1 MGVLFHGTEGL
12 PFLWDGSDA
21 YDVRLA
27 AATTGQNAYAELA
40 ALTAERNASGVIVWL
55 DAVDSPLHT
64 STPFRIF
71 DRTVQALT
79 GLWALINAIFA
90 IRQLYAYVA
99 SYRAMSARAR
109 QHRRDS
115 MVKPMCA
122 LCLMVL
128 AEVTFI
134 TFLVDG
140 PLLEHTHMSSIPWLP
155 FRVIQTMT
163 YSTQMLATLLLS
175 LVFRHIT
182 GQVDRMMTT
191 IETRPSTL
199 ALAKL
204 QADEE
209 AAAAAAA
216 ATPTTE
222 EGLKSGAADGNR
234 KTSLT
239 ASAVSTELSRGSG
252 LRRSDLSASN
262 ASAGC
267 RRSSLSA
274 SGLSNASNVSAAA
287 AAAAAALRTSVRSTI
302 ATNERFKNGFVVAV
316 VLLVLIDTAQSVL
329 TGLYVMPG
337 FLTMIMM
344 AYVVLTMLSIG
355 IWFLLQG
362 QRLSAMLKRSAEIS
376 PAARERADRMSRL
389 VRRVGACMVT
399 FVSVLIV
406 AEAARVGVCCDG
418 WLYWTVLCPLWTLG
432 LVARLLWSFFQI
444 DAFKPSDAQATVSPC
459 ACLLK
464 MKPPT
469 RTAPPEASDGD
480 PKIVADLS
488 KKVATAYV
496 VSKKSAKLSA
506 SGEFK
511 KNKKSAKLA
520 ASFAESTGELSDG
533 E

>member
-40 ALTAERNASGVIVWL
+40 ALAAERNASGVIVWL

-191 IETRPSTL
+191 IEARPSTL

-222 EGLKSGAADGNR
+222 EGLKSGAADATR

-239 ASAVSTELSRGSG
+239 ASAVSTELSRASG

-267 RRSSLSA
+267 RRSGLSA
-274 SGLSNASNVSAAA
+274 SNFSNAGSNVSAAA

-302 ATNERFKNGFVVAV
+302 ATNERFKNVFVAAV
-316 VLLVLIDTAQSVL
+316 VLLVIVDTAQSVA

-399 FVSVLIV
+399 FVSVLIA
-406 AEAARVGVCCDG
+406 AEAARIGVCCDG

-496 VSKKSAKLSA
+496 VSQKSARLSD
-506 SGEFK
+506 SMGK
-511 KNKKSAKLA
+511 KNKKKANLA
-520 ASFAESTGELSDG
+520 ASFAESMGELSDG

>member
-1 MGVLFHGTEGL
+1 
-12 PFLWDGSDA
+12 
-21 YDVRLA
+21 
-27 AATTGQNAYAELA
+27 
-40 ALTAERNASGVIVWL
+40 
-55 DAVDSPLHT
+55 
-64 STPFRIF
+64 
-71 DRTVQALT
+71 
-79 GLWALINAIFA
+79 
-90 IRQLYAYVA
+90 
-99 SYRAMSARAR
+99 
-109 QHRRDS
+109 
-115 MVKPMCA
+115 
-122 LCLMVL
+122 
-128 AEVTFI
+128 
-134 TFLVDG
+134 
-140 PLLEHTHMSSIPWLP
+140 
-155 FRVIQTMT
+155 
-163 YSTQMLATLLLS
+163 MLATLLLS
-175 LVFRHIT
+175 LVSATSPARSTDDDH
-182 GQVDRMMTT
+182 DRNAA
-191 IETRPSTL
+191 EHAARQ
-199 ALAKL
+199 A

-216 ATPTTE
+216 ATATTE
-222 EGLKSGAADGNR
+222 EGLKSGAADGNG

-239 ASAVSTELSRGSG
+239 ASAVSTDFEG
-252 LRRSDLSASN
+252 LRAPPGRSLRLQRV
-262 ASAGC
+262 
-267 RRSSLSA
+267 RRLPPGSLR
-274 SGLSNASNVSAAA
+274 
-287 AAAAAALRTSVRSTI
+287 LRPLQRLQRLRRRRRRRRPPHERPLDDRSR
-302 ATNERFKNGFVVAV
+302 RFKNGFVVAV

-329 TGLYVMPG
+329 TVYVMPG

-399 FVSVLIV
+399 FVSVLIA
-406 AEAARVGVCCDG
+406 AEAARIGVCCDG

-496 VSKKSAKLSA
+496 VSQKSARLSD
-506 SGEFK
+506 SMGK
-511 KNKKSAKLA
+511 KNKKANLA
-520 ASFAESTGELSDG
+520 ASFAESMGELAAVC
-533 E
+533 ER